1 MTPSSRNGIACR
13 PALWGMAMALTM
25 QMGAALA
32 QISSTP
38 NTVYVIAGGTEGSG
52 DGVGPAAQF
61 SSDLYGVTAHA
72 DGNLYV
78 VDATASTVRKITPA
92 GEVGT
97 LAGAPGLEGST
108 DGVGPA
114 ARFRIP
120 IFSAVD
126 SAGVLYIADQYN
138 HTIRK
143 VTTAGVVTT
152 LAGLA
157 GASGHVD
164 GVGAAA
170 RFASPTGI
178 AVDAAGNVYVSDSA
192 SFTIRKIDPAGS
204 VSTIAGTAYSSG
216 SSDGPGASALFW
228 VPLAVATDATGN
240 VYVSDTLNRTIRKIT
255 QAGVVSTLAGTAGM
269 SGTID
274 AAGPAARF
282 EEPLG
287 LAADAAGNLYVADS
301 NNIRKITP
309 AGAVT
314 SVASYNRSMRGVTLI
329 SQFQLAVTTAGYNV
343 IGINFAS
350 PLQYNFTG
358 FLQPVDNL
366 PVVNT
371 VKAGSAIPVK
381 FSLGGDKGM
390 NIFASGYPASQGL
403 ACSSGGPT
411 DAITETVNPGSST
424 LSYDASSDRYV
435 YVWKTDKAWSD
446 TCRRLTVR
454 LADGSEHYAMFK
466 FGK

>member
-1 MTPSSRNGIACR
+1 MTPILRNVTACQLL
-13 PALWGMAMALTM
+13 LWGMAVALSAVT
-25 QMGAALA
+25 GVARA
-32 QISSTP
+32 QISNTQ
-38 NTVYVIAGGTEGSG
+38 NTVYVIAGGTEGSS
-52 DGVGPAAQF
+52 DGIGPAAQF
-61 SSDLYGVTAHA
+61 SRDLYGVTANP

-78 VDATASTVRKITPA
+78 VDATNCTVRKITPA
-92 GEVGT
+92 GAVST
-97 LAGAPGLEGST
+97 LAGSPGVEDSA
-108 DGVGPA
+108 DGVGSA
-114 ARFRIP
+114 AHFRIP

-152 LAGLA
+152 LAGVA
-157 GASGHVD
+157 GSSGHVD
-164 GVGAAA
+164 GIGAAA

-178 AVDAAGNVYVSDSA
+178 AVDSAGNVYVSDSA
-192 SFTIRKIDPAGS
+192 SFTIRKITPAGS
-204 VSTIAGTAYSSG
+204 VSTVAGTAYSSG

-228 VPLAVATDATGN
+228 VPLAVATDGGGN

-255 QAGVVSTLAGTAGM
+255 PSGNVSTLAGAAGM
-269 SGTID
+269 SGTVD
-274 AAGPAARF
+274 ATGAAARF

-287 LAADAAGNLYVADS
+287 LTADGTGNLYVADS

-329 SQFQLAVTTAGYNV
+329 SQTQLAVTTAGYNV

-350 PLQYNFTG
+350 PIQYTFTG

-381 FSLGGDKGM
+381 FSLGGDKGL
-390 NIFASGYPASQGL
+390 NIFASGFPASQGI
-403 ACSSGGPT
+403 ACSSGAPT
-411 DAITETVNPGSST
+411 DAITETANPGSST
-424 LSYDASSDRYV
+424 LSYDTASDRYV
-435 YVWKTDKAWSD
+435 YVWKTEKAWAD
-446 TCRRLTVR
+446 TCRRLTVK
-454 LADGSEHYAMFK
+454 LADGSEHPAIFRFK
-466 FGK
+466 

>member
-1 MTPSSRNGIACR
+1 MTPISRGNIAR
-13 PALWGMAMALTM
+13 RLLLWTAAWAMSAA
-25 QMGAALA
+25 MGAAHA

-38 NTVYVIAGGTEGSG
+38 NSMYVIAGGTEGAG

-61 SSDLYGVTAHA
+61 SRSLYGVTANP

-78 VDATASTVRKITPA
+78 VDADASTIRKITPA
-92 GEVGT
+92 GVVST
-97 LAGAPGLEGST
+97 LAGSPGVEGNA

-114 ARFRIP
+114 ARFRVP
-120 IFSAVD
+120 IFSATD
-126 SAGVLYIADQYN
+126 SAGVLYIADQLN

-157 GASGHVD
+157 GSQGHVD

-170 RFASPTGI
+170 RFASPCGI
-178 AVDAAGNVYVSDSA
+178 AVDASGNVFVSDS
-192 SFTIRKIDPAGS
+192 SSYTIRKISPAGS
-204 VSTIAGTAYSSG
+204 VTTVAGTAYVYG
-216 SSDGPGASALFW
+216 YSDGPGASALFS
-228 VPLAVATDATGN
+228 VPLALATDAAGN

-255 QAGVVSTLAGTAGM
+255 PAGMVSTLAGTAGM
-269 SGTID
+269 SGTVD
-274 AAGPAARF
+274 ATGAAARF

-287 LAADAAGNLYVADS
+287 LAADAAGNVYVADS

-314 SVASYNRSMRGVTLI
+314 SVAFYASSMRGVTLI
-329 SQFQLAVTTAGYNV
+329 SQTQLAVTTAGFNV

-350 PLQYNFTG
+350 PLQYTFTG
-358 FLQPVDNL
+358 FMPPVDNL

-371 VKAGSAIPVK
+371 VRAGSAIPVK
-381 FSLGGDKGM
+381 FSLGGDKGL
-390 NIFASGYPASQGL
+390 NIFAPGYPASQGV
-403 ACSSGGPT
+403 ACVSGAPT

-424 LSYDASSDRYV
+424 LSYDAAADQYV
-435 YVWKTDKAWSD
+435 YVWKTEKAWAD
-446 TCRRLTVR
+446 TCRRLTVK
-454 LADGSEHYAMFK
+454 LADGSEHSAMFR